1 MTTTTG
7 TWLDPGDLQQGAGPG
22 NVPPRLASAQPAAA
36 DRRAYPLLVGVLFAS
51 IFLQRFAVPALD
63 TIALNLAVTTA
74 AMAVLLAR
82 GALLV
87 DGLRLAIF
95 LAFAAAVMLSAAIN
109 AGGESSVASA
119 ALLCVVCAPY
129 ALSLRRPEGIFAACL
144 RAFQTMVLICAW
156 CGLAQFALQFI
167 IGPAGLFSFAGHVPE
182 QFLLNG
188 FNTVIPL
195 RWDSPILKSN
205 GFFFVEPSTF
215 SQYLALA
222 AVFELLFRGM
232 TARLAVYL
240 VALPTSFSG
249 TGMLLLVVMI
259 PLVLLYRR
267 DFRAI
272 TGLGLLGALALATGE
287 LWHLDALLARTG
299 EFGSTDSSAYARF
312 FAGGRLIGEFLLHS
326 GQSLTFGL
334 GPGAFPLH
342 AKLVPYEAHDPA
354 WAKVLFEYGL
364 LGTLLFWPMLLAAL
378 LAGAPSRWVGA
389 ALLIGYFT
397 FGGMLLDPRMQAL
410 VLVFCTLPRRHPA
423 GAAA

>member
-1 MTTTTG
+1 MTTTVG
-7 TWLDPGDLQQGAGPG
+7 TWLDPRPPRPAEEHGVASRQPPLLVRQGA
-22 NVPPRLASAQPAAA
+22 VDRPAY
-36 DRRAYPLLVGVLFAS
+36 RALVGVLFAS
-51 IFLQRFAVPALD
+51 IFLQRFAVPVLD

-74 AMAVLLAR
+74 AIALLLAR
-82 GALLV
+82 GSLLV
-87 DGLRLAIF
+87 DGRRLALF
-95 LAFAAAVMLSAAIN
+95 LAFAAAVMLSAARN
-109 AGGESSVASA
+109 AGEASLA
-119 ALLCVVCAPY
+119 STALLCVVCAPY
-129 ALSLRRPEGIFAACL
+129 ALSLRASEGMFHACL
-144 RAFQTMVLICAW
+144 RAFQTMVLVCAW
-156 CGLAQFALQFI
+156 CGLAQFILQFA
-167 IGPAGLFSFAGHVPE
+167 IGPAGLFSFADHVPQ

-240 VALPTSFSG
+240 IALPTSFSG
-249 TGMLLLVVMI
+249 TGLLLLIVMI

-272 TGLGLLGALALATGE
+272 AGLGLLGAIALATGDF
-287 LWHLDALLARTG
+287 WHLDALLARTG

-312 FAGGRLIGEFLLHS
+312 FAGGRLIGEFLLSS
-326 GQSLTFGL
+326 GADLAFGL

-342 AKLVPYEAHDPA
+342 AKLMPYEVHDPA

-378 LAGAPSRWVGA
+378 LAGVPSRWVGA

-410 VLVFCTLPRRHPA
+410 VLVFCTLPRRRAA
-423 GAAA
+423 GLAA